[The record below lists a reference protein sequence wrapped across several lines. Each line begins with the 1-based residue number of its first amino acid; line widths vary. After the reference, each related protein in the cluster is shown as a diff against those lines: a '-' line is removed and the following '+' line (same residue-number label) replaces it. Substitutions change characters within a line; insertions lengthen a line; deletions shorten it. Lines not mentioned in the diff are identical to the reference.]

1 MERCAPK
8 KLREAV
14 VKPCA
19 PRKAPPDFAMG
30 LIAAKPVKPCDG
42 GVFGPLNLL
51 LKKERRAPGLRF
63 GACGQ
68 GGKRLLKPVRGWA
81 MSRFR
86 AAARAPGKSAL
97 ISLLL

>member
-8 KLREAV
+8 KLREAA

-51 LKKERRAPGLRF
+51 LKKERKAPGLRF